1 MLGRTNTGGGG
12 GAGLN
17 FNVVG
22 NPQPSNPS
30 ENTIWVNTDVKITDE
45 VLSGVEP
52 ASPAEGSVWVE
63 TGTDGEIVF
72 SVVKNKAIQ
81 IHPLSAKQYISGAW
95 VEKTAQIFQDGE
107 WKDWIDWSKWV
118 VKDGRY
124 KVNMVATG
132 KKWDSSYS
140 ETTFTVTEEDGYI
153 LFSHGSHTGM
163 VYWGQVDL
171 TNANTLTI
179 EGDFSG
185 INSSYRSDY
194 MFMVW
199 TEIGTYIPT
208 NRVAFTQL
216 TNTGATLDVSS
227 LTGKH
232 YVGFSV
238 RHTGSEKVTNLWM
251 E

>member
-1 MLGRTNTGGGG
+1 MIMNMVSG
-12 GAGLN
+12 GASLN
-17 FNVVG
+17 FKIVG
-22 NPQPSNPS
+22 GTVQPEKHS
-30 ENTIWVNTDVKITDE
+30 ENTIWVNTDAKITDE

-63 TGTDGEIVF
+63 TGTGGEIVF
-72 SVVKNKAIQ
+72 SAVKNKAIQ
-81 IHPLSAKQYISGAW
+81 IHPMSAKQYISGAW
-95 VEKTAQIFQDGE
+95 VEKTAQIFQGGE

-118 VKDGRY
+118 VKDGMY
-124 KVNMVATG
+124 KVNMVAEG
-132 KKWDSSYS
+132 KKYDPSYS

-153 LFSHGSHTGM
+153 LFSHGSYSGM
-163 VYWGQVDL
+163 VYWGLVDL

-185 INSSYRSDY
+185 INSSYRDDY
-194 MFMVW
+194 NFTVW
-199 TEIGTYIPT
+199 TEIGQYIPT
-208 NRVAFTQL
+208 NRVAYTDL
-216 TNTGATLDVSS
+216 TDTGAALDVSS

-238 RHTGSEKVTNLWM
+238 RHAGSEKVTNLWM